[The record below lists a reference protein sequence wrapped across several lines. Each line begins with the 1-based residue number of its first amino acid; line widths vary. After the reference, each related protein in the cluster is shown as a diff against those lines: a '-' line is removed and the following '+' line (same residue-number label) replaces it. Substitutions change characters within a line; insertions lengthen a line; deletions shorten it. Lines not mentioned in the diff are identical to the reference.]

1 MKINTMSQHPFSPH
15 VVAVGGLDR
24 EVKLFDIRKFGKWSQ
39 KKCLDAG
46 KWKTSKTSAA
56 FATHAFAGS
65 INSTFFSPSGSYLL
79 TTSTANILTLTKDA
93 HLQKGDMNSKAQA
106 IMHDN
111 KTGRF
116 LATFM
121 ARWHPSHDMFTVGS
135 MNKPRQLEVF
145 SLDGKKGF
153 KCTGKIKGDA
163 VSAVCSRNCFH
174 DTMPVLVGGSSSGRI
189 VVAGMD

>member
-1 MKINTMSQHPFSPH
+1 MSEGSNYFRNSCHH
-15 VVAVGGLDR
+15 LL
-24 EVKLFDIRKFGKWSQ
+24 KQ
-39 KKCLDAG
+39 KPSIIVSLLLLPLQTPKP
-46 KWKTSKTSAA
+46 

-65 INSTFFSPSGSYLL
+65 INSSFFSPSGSYLL
-79 TTSTANILTLTKDA
+79 TTSTADVLTLTKDA
-93 HLQKGDMNSKAQA
+93 HLQKGDMNDGSQVIK
-106 IMHDN
+106 HDN
-111 KTGRF
+111 RTGRY

-121 ARWHPSHDMFTVGS
+121 ARWHGRHDIFTVGS
-135 MNKPRQLEVF
+135 MKKPRQLEVF
-145 SLDGKKGF
+145 SLDGKGF